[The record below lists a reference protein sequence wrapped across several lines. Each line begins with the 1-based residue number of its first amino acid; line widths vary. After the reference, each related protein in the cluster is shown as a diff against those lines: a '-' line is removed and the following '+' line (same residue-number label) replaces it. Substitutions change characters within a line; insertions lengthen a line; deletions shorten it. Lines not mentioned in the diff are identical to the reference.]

1 MYFVFDQQETKRVKK
16 ENHFVIF
23 LFLFLLLL
31 PPLHIKELLL
41 PFLLTCHPS
50 QKILN

>member
-23 LFLFLLLL
+23 LFLFFAAVAS
-31 PPLHIKELLL
+31 PAH
-41 PFLLTCHPS
+41 
-50 QKILN
+50 